1 MWDHAVANKFGEKER
16 GWNWAPGETQHY
28 CSENMP
34 LVLRVVSLNCWALP
48 CPWPL
53 GSSDHTLRIKKIG
66 EALLRDEYDIVAL
79 EEETLKKIYIY
90 SYYFHS
96 GFTGSGICVFSR
108 YPIVST
114 LMHRFTLNGF
124 AHHIHRGDWFGGK
137 GVGLVEIE
145 IEQYRI
151 NFYAAHLHAEY
162 DPNKDLYLPH
172 RLAQAFELAQFVKHT
187 SYSADALILAGDF
200 NVEPD
205 CLAYRLIMQNANL
218 KDAWIQKPNSSDDC
232 GATFERHD
240 NCYTPQ
246 RFKNMKSYGKRLDY
260 IMYRSGK
267 SKIELKL
274 CEIRLNCIHD
284 QKSMSYSDH
293 AGVYAEFAISEQ
305 DNEVTKSLPLTQPNL
320 LKKVIEI
327 QQEGIIRISRDRFIF
342 LSFAIIL
349 IGLILST
356 FLVEQYVPGIKTAT
370 LVLRFFLT
378 LLIGFCFWHSFIGLT
393 LEYKALKASKASVS
407 MLLNE

>member
-1 MWDHAVANKFGEKER
+1 
-16 GWNWAPGETQHY
+16 
-28 CSENMP
+28 MP

-48 CPWPL
+48 LPWPFR
-53 GSSDHTLRIKKIG
+53 SNDHSLRIKKIG
-66 EALLRDEYDIVAL
+66 EALLLNEYDIVAL
-79 EEETLKKIYIY
+79 EEVWGEHDFLRLQEALKKIFGY

-124 AHHIHRGDWFGGK
+124 AHHIHRGDWFAGK

-145 IEQYRI
+145 IEQYRV

-162 DPNKDLYLPH
+162 NPNKDLYLPH

-200 NVEPD
+200 NIEPD
-205 CLAYRLIMQNANL
+205 NLAYQLIVQNANL
-218 KDAWIQKPNSSDDC
+218 RDAWIQKPNSCDDC
-232 GATFERHD
+232 GATFGRLD

-246 RFKNMKSYGKRLDY
+246 RFKNKKNYGKRLDY
-260 IMYRSGK
+260 IMYRSGR

-274 CEIRLNCIHD
+274 CEIRMNRIHD
-284 QKSMSYSDH
+284 QKSINYSDH
-293 AGVYAEFAISEQ
+293 VGVYAEFSLSEQ
-305 DNEVTKSLPLTQPNL
+305 HDEITKGLSLTPPNL
-320 LKKVIEI
+320 LKKVIET
-327 QQEGIIRISRDRFIF
+327 QQEGITRVSRDRFIF
-342 LSFAIIL
+342 LSLVVIL
-349 IGLILST
+349 IGFILAT
-356 FLVEQYVPGIKTAT
+356 FFAEQHISGVKTAT
-370 LVLRFFLT
+370 LILRFLLT
-378 LLIGFCFWHSFIGLT
+378 LLMGFCLWHGLIGLT
-393 LEYKALKASKASVS
+393 LEHKALKASKASVS